1 MVPPFLLYIE
11 DRLQT
16 LTVRIIMCA
25 DDEPRWSSN
34 LELLQS
40 ATDNSRRWSEGCRLV
55 INDDKCVSMAAGK
68 NQKGLSV
75 KRIAISAMVDRH

>member
-1 MVPPFLLYIE
+1 
-11 DRLQT
+11 
-16 LTVRIIMCA
+16 MCA

-40 ATDNSRRWSEGCRLV
+40 ATENSRRWSEGCRLV
-55 INDDKCVSMAAGK
+55 IIDDKCVSMAAGK